1 MELFLEGLFAC
12 FNHSESL
19 RHSKGISV
27 PGYQVK
33 MRERTFTKGKQPLDI
48 EEKYFENTLCL
59 EIVNI
64 NLMSVI

>member
-19 RHSKGISV
+19 RHSKRISV

-64 NLMSVI
+64 NLMSLI